1 MIRYQTTTDDIDRG
15 MLLGYFN
22 GWPDPPSPDTH
33 LAILNGSDHVV
44 LAMEENPRRVVGFIT
59 TLSDGVSC
67 AYIPHLEV
75 ITDRQDRGIGSELVR
90 RLREALREI
99 YMIDLLCDDDV
110 IPFYEGLG
118 FQRGGGMAIRN
129 YHNQSGLT
137 G

>member
-1 MIRYQTTTDDIDRG
+1 

-59 TLSDGVSC
+59 ALSDGVSC

-75 ITDRQDRGIGSELVR
+75 IRQDRGIGSALGRRRRALVR
-90 RLREALREI
+90 NRAVTAALLQLASALRS
-99 YMIDLLCDDDV
+99 
-110 IPFYEGLG
+110 
-118 FQRGGGMAIRN
+118 
-129 YHNQSGLT
+129 H
-137 G
+137 

>member
-1 MIRYQTTTDDIDRG
+1 
-15 MLLGYFN
+15 
-22 GWPDPPSPDTH
+22 
-33 LAILNGSDHVV
+33 
-44 LAMEENPRRVVGFIT
+44 MEENPRRVVGFIT
-59 TLSDGVSC
+59 ALSDGVSC

-118 FQRGGGMAIRN
+118 FHRGGGMAIRN

>member
-59 TLSDGVSC
+59 ALSDGVSC

-75 ITDRQDRGIGSELVR
+75 ITDRQDRGIGSELVQ
-90 RLREALREI
+90 RLRKDLRE
-99 YMIDLLCDDDV
+99 
-110 IPFYEGLG
+110 
-118 FQRGGGMAIRN
+118 R
-129 YHNQSGLT
+129 ST
-137 G
+137 